1 MRVSSGGEYVM
12 VGRIFVD
19 PERGEKWESREIH
32 TGGRH
37 RLVFKGKAVW
47 LWAGEVPTSDVDAI
61 SDDDLRKA
69 WRTSW
74 REIWCAEDTWCVRW
88 EEQPDL
94 QTWTRFESASGQ
106 KRFVKAQIMFP
117 FLSWSQLADQLGQAE
132 RSK

>member
-1 MRVSSGGEYVM
+1 MFD
-12 VGRIFVD
+12 RIFVD
-19 PERGEKWESREIH
+19 PDRGEKWRVSKESYVDGPH
-32 TGGRH
+32 Y
-37 RLVFKGKAVW
+37 LVLKNEVAVR
-47 LWAGEVPTSDVDAI
+47 LWAGEVPVGDVDAI

-74 REIWCAEDTWCVRW
+74 REIWCAEDTWCVWW